1 MEFRSD
7 FVCGNGKLIE
17 YRKKD
22 GEDYLVFIAEQKF
35 NEAKPIWFYFR
46 ASGLESNRVTFRIGN
61 AHQFLCDTDVS
72 SFAGDAPVYRAPDGQ
87 WKRTNKCTVTFEEDG
102 FPIVEFVIDDCPRD
116 VEVAFCF
123 PYGPAQLEATMGSLP
138 CFEKKCIGY
147 STKGNPIYRYATDGG
162 RKTGKPGLYL
172 TSRQHAQEVGG
183 AWVLDGILRYFGSE
197 EGRAYREK
205 LSIWVTPMVDVDGV
219 IYGAYGKDQAIGDMN
234 RSWTPR
240 FQKRTEVDCVAQ
252 DMDRWHERCSGERA
266 IMDVHSPAH
275 EVLDM
280 LVNVYVHRIPAE
292 HAKILLDFVKHINQE
307 LEGSGLEL
315 FKPNVVAT
323 QTLGSSQGDSNT
335 IQLYTSSYFGL
346 PTYVME
352 MTYEGS
358 LEGRL
363 FEIEDY
369 HAYGKYIAITI
380 AKTLLKEYDDMG
392 GDDA

>member
-7 FVCGNGKLIE
+7 FVCGNGKLID

-22 GEDYLVFIAEQKF
+22 GKDYITFVAEQKF

-46 ASGLESNRVTFRIGN
+46 ATGLESDTVTFRIGN
-61 AHQFLCDTDVS
+61 AHQFLCDTDVA
-72 SFAGDAPVYRAPDGQ
+72 SFVGDAPVYRPMDGQ
-87 WKRTNKCTVTFEEDG
+87 WKRAPKCTVTFEEDG
-102 FPIVEFVIDDCPRD
+102 FPVVEFVIENCPQD
-116 VEVAFCF
+116 VEVAFCY
-123 PYGPAQLEATMGSLP
+123 PYGPAQLENTMEKLD

-147 STKGNPIYRYATDGG
+147 STKGNPIYRYTNNGG
-162 RKTGKPGLYL
+162 CKTEKPGLYL

-197 EGRAYREK
+197 EGKKYRDQ

-219 IYGAYGKDQAIGDMN
+219 IYGAYGKDQAIGDLN
-234 RSWTPR
+234 RAWTPK
-240 FQKRTEVDCVAQ
+240 FQKRTEVDCVSQ
-252 DMDRWHERCSGERA
+252 DMNRWRERCGSEKA

-280 LVNVYVHRIPAE
+280 LVNVYAGRIHDE
-292 HAKILLDFVKHINQE
+292 HAQQLLDFIEHINQE

-315 FKPNVVAT
+315 FKPNVVPL

-335 IQLYTSSYFGL
+335 IQIYTSTHL
-346 PTYVME
+346 NIPTYVME

-369 HAYGKYIAITI
+369 HKYGKYIAITI
-380 AKTLLKEYDDMG
+380 AKTLLKEYDNQ
-392 GDDA
+392 

>member
-7 FVCGNGKLIE
+7 FVCGNGKLID

-22 GEDYLVFIAEQKF
+22 GKDYITFVAEQKF

-46 ASGLESNRVTFRIGN
+46 ATGLESDTVTFCIGN
-61 AHQFLCDTDVS
+61 AHQFLCDTDVT
-72 SFAGDAPVYRAPDGQ
+72 SFAGDAPVYRPVDGQ
-87 WKRTNKCTVTFEEDG
+87 WRRTSKCTVKVEDDG
-102 FPIVEFVIDDCPRD
+102 FPVVEFVIENCPQD
-116 VEVAFCF
+116 VEVAFCY
-123 PYGPAQLEATMGSLP
+123 PYGPAQLENTMEKLD

-162 RKTGKPGLYL
+162 RKTDKPGLYL

-197 EGRAYREK
+197 EGRKYRER

-234 RSWTPR
+234 RSWTSR
-240 FQKRTEVDCVAQ
+240 FQKRTEVDCVSQ
-252 DMDRWHERCSGERA
+252 DMERWFERCDGKYT
-266 IMDVHSPAH
+266 MDVHSPAH

-280 LVNVYVHRIPAE
+280 LVNVHIGKIP
-292 HAKILLDFVKHINQE
+292 DSFVKQLLGFVEHINQE
-307 LEGSGLEL
+307 LAETGLEP
-315 FKPNVVAT
+315 FKPNIVALE
-323 QTLGSSQGDSNT
+323 TLGSSQGGGNT
-335 IQLYTSSYFGL
+335 LQSYAMEHFNI
-346 PTYVME
+346 PNFIME

-358 LEGRL
+358 KEGRL

-369 HAYGKYIAITI
+369 LAYGKYIAITI
-380 AKTLLKEYDDMG
+380 SKMMLNEY
-392 GDDA
+392 GDT

>member
-17 YRKKD
+17 HSKKN
-22 GEDYLVFIAEQKF
+22 GEDYIVFVAEQKF

-46 ASGLESNRVTFRIGN
+46 VNGLESSRVTFRIGN

-72 SFAGDAPVYRAPDGQ
+72 SFTGDAPVYRAIDGQ
-87 WKRTNKCTVTFEEDG
+87 WKRTPKCTVTFEEDG
-102 FPIVEFVIDDCPRD
+102 YPIVEFVIDDCPSN
-116 VEVAFCF
+116 VEVAFCY
-123 PYGPAQLEATMGSLP
+123 PYGPAQLEATMGELP

-147 STKGNPIYRYATDGG
+147 STKGNPIYRYTSDGG
-162 RKTGKPGLYL
+162 RKSNKPGLYL

-197 EGRAYREK
+197 EGKRYRDK
-205 LSIWVTPMVDVDGV
+205 LAIWVTPMVDVDAV
-219 IYGAYGKDQAIGDMN
+219 IHGAYGKDQAIGDMN
-234 RSWTPR
+234 RAWTSR

-252 DMDRWHERCSGERA
+252 DMDRWRERCGSEKA
-266 IMDVHSPAH
+266 VMDVHSPAH

-280 LVNVYVHRIPAE
+280 LVNVYRGRIPDA
-292 HAKILLDFVKHINQE
+292 HAKKLLDFIKHINQE
-307 LEGSGLEL
+307 LVGSGLEL

-323 QTLGSSQGDSNT
+323 QTLGSSQGDANT
-335 IQLYTSSYFGL
+335 MQLYTSFHL
-346 PTYVME
+346 DIPTYVME

-380 AKTLLKEYDDMG
+380 AKTLLQEYDDMG
-392 GDDA
+392 GDAE